1 MKQTGLHFV
10 LIEPGSFLSLV
21 ERLGDDAWGALQRL
35 PGVGTLR
42 WPPHVELPM
51 LELLR
56 DVVLRAYSGS
66 AARAWSTLRRPYQG
80 VQWPHP
86 RSLGHVTAEERER
99 FLGGRAPRL
108 LRLPSELTDHFTPE
122 VVISPVRDALRA
134 FETAPPEQDL
144 LLVSVSCPAGQ
155 RPASRGGRG

>member
-42 WPPHVELPM
+42 WPPQVELTM

-56 DVVLRAYSGS
+56 DVLLRAYSGS
-66 AARAWSTLRRPYQG
+66 AARAWSTLRRPYHG

-86 RSLGHVTAEERER
+86 RSLGHVPAQERHR
-99 FLGGRAPRL
+99 FLGGRPPRL
-108 LRLPSELTDHFTPE
+108 ATVPAELRGHVEPE
-122 VVISPVRDALRA
+122 GLLATLGGALEA
-134 FETAPPEQDL
+134 FRQAPPEQDL
-144 LLVSVSCPAGQ
+144 LLVSLAEE
-155 RPASRGGRG
+155 